1 LEEEGPQHRHPFNL
15 PRCCPWLGQP
25 FWAVHTFET
34 MGEELPH
41 KHTIFVEVLDEQG
54 MIRAWLLQ
62 FLLEEA

>member
-1 LEEEGPQHRHPFNL
+1 
-15 PRCCPWLGQP
+15 
-25 FWAVHTFET
+25 